1 MCALLRQLVMVL
13 LGLILSLMLSACEKA
28 PDNPYFPLDAGYVWQ
43 YRMHE
48 HNRLVD
54 RTLPLS
60 VENVGSRTRNG
71 ERYWVRRTSEGN
83 EYWLQAKHG
92 IERAATRTWLQT
104 EPEDEDPRQLVLP
117 GSIVEGMEWDAKT
130 RPYILERAEP
140 FRERFT
146 QDESKAISLRMRVA
160 AVDDV
165 VTVPAGRFEHC
176 LRVEGQGRL
185 YVLADARIGASEVIV
200 TQTEWYAPGVGLVK
214 LERSEPLSTQ
224 AIVGGEVSLEL
235 MSFER

>member
-1 MCALLRQLVMVL
+1 MQALLRRLTLVVL
-13 LGLILSLMLSACEKA
+13 ALALSACGKA
-28 PDNPYFPLDAGYVWQ
+28 PESPYFPLNGGYVWQ

-54 RTLPLS
+54 RKLPLR

-71 ERYWVRRTSEGN
+71 ERYWLRRTSEGN
-83 EYWLQAKHG
+83 EYWLLAQHG
-92 IERAATRTWLQT
+92 IERVATRTWLQT
-104 EPEDEDPRQLVLP
+104 EPEDEEPRQRVLP
-117 GSIVEGMEWDAKT
+117 ETIAEGVEWDAKT
-130 RPYILERAEP
+130 RPFILERAEP

-146 QDESKAISLRMRVA
+146 QDESKTINLRMRIA
-160 AVDDV
+160 ALDDV

-235 MSFER
+235 TSFKR